1 MPLKGNYIVRKLK
14 SDDRDK
20 IQALLSQIDNFKQSE
35 RDVAMELIDI
45 AVLSPGQEDYNIFV
59 YEEDGNIL
67 GYHCTGKRAL
77 TDGVF
82 DLYWIVVS
90 PESQGKGIGS
100 LLLKHAED
108 LVVNNKGR
116 WLLAETSS
124 KENYSA
130 TRNFYMRKNYSVV
143 AEINDFYSQNDN
155 LIIFGKYFK

>member
-1 MPLKGNYIVRKLK
+1 MPLKGKYTVRKLK

-20 IQALLSQIDNFKQSE
+20 IETLLLQIDNFKQSE

-45 AVLSPGQEDYNIFV
+45 AVMSPGQQDYNIFV

-77 TDGVF
+77 TDGVY
-82 DLYWIVVS
+82 DLYWIVVAPNS
-90 PESQGKGIGS
+90 LGKGIGS

-108 LVVNNKGR
+108 FVVNNKGR

-124 KENYSA
+124 KDNYSA
-130 TRNFYMRKNYSVV
+130 TRNFYLRKNYSVV
-143 AEINDFYSQNDN
+143 AEINDFYSLNDN

>member
-1 MPLKGNYIVRKLK
+1 MIRKLK
-14 SDDRDK
+14 SEDRGQ
-20 IQALLSQIDNFKQSE
+20 IESLLSQTSNFKKVE
-35 RDVAMELIDI
+35 CDVAMELIDI
-45 AVLSPGQEDYNIFV
+45 ALLRPEQEDYNIFV
-59 YEEDGNIL
+59 YDKEEKVL

-82 DLYWIVVS
+82 DLYWIVVD
-90 PESQGKGIGS
+90 PTIQGKGIGS

-124 KENYSA
+124 KDNYTA

-143 AEINDFYSQNDN
+143 AQINDFYSLNDS

>member
-143 AEINDFYSQNDN
+143 AEINDFYSLNDN

>member
-1 MPLKGNYIVRKLK
+1 MPLKGKFTVRKLK
-14 SDDRDK
+14 PDDRDK
-20 IQALLSQIDNFKQSE
+20 IETLLSQIDNFKQIE

-45 AVLSPGQEDYNIFV
+45 AVIRPGQEDYNIFV

-77 TDGVF
+77 TDGVY
-82 DLYWIVVS
+82 DLYWIVVA

-100 LLLKHAED
+100 LLLKHAEEF
-108 LVVNNKGR
+108 VINNKGR

-124 KENYSA
+124 KDNYSA
-130 TRNFYMRKNYSVV
+130 TRNFYLRKNYSVV
-143 AEINDFYSQNDN
+143 AQINDFYSQNDN